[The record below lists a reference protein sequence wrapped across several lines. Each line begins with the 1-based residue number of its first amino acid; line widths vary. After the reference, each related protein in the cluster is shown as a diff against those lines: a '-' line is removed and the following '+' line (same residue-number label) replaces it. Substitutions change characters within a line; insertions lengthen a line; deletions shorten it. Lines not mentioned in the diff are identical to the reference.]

1 MIAMPPPMER
11 SALEGVLSS
20 QPSPQTGENGESP
33 ETLAHRR
40 RLAGE
45 ARLAQAFHHELKVGR
60 FLVGQDTPSV
70 LQRIVWIEPK
80 RLAPFVPR
88 FGRTTKV
95 AIR

>member
-20 QPSPQTGENGESP
+20 QPSPQTGENDP
-33 ETLAHRR
+33 NETLAHRR
-40 RLAGE
+40 RLSGE